1 MLTPFTARDIAGM
14 LDKIPSRP
22 DYSTW
27 LKVSSAVW
35 SVLPMQEGLNLL
47 NNWSPEEKEGEYAT
61 KYKNRLEKVTIG
73 TLVFMAQAGGWKG
86 TGKRPSNAIAPRKQ
100 AAIIRPFSAAWLK
113 PYTPPLVRAQRLSII
128 PPEPVT
134 HCQTCRNRWGR
145 HLLIDYCICTRH
157 VRINSRWAA

>member
-1 MLTPFTARDIAGM
+1 MLTPFTAQDIAGM

-35 SVLPMQEGLNLL
+35 SILPMQEGLDIL
-47 NNWSPEEKEGEYAT
+47 NEWSPEEKHGEYAT

-73 TLVFMAQAGGWKG
+73 TLVYMAQAGGWKG
-86 TGKRPSNAIAPRKQ
+86 TGKRAGKVTITRQHAG
-100 AAIIRPFSAAWLK
+100 IIRPGMSAWLR
-113 PYTPPLVRAQRLSII
+113 PYTSPVAR
-128 PPEPVT
+128 PEVVIVVPPVT

-145 HLLIDYCICTRH
+145 HLLIDYCICTGD
-157 VRINSRWAA
+157 VRLGSIWTA